1 MQVLFFCA
9 IKLVTKFGGYS
20 MEKEVLEKAKEK
32 IIAMAVADVEKGK
45 YSVEILQ
52 IIMSGIC
59 DIQQK
64 EYKEEQEKHKAEK
77 EKDNKEYAELL
88 ARMIAK

>member
-1 MQVLFFCA
+1 M
-9 IKLVTKFGGYS
+9 K
-20 MEKEVLEKAKEK
+20 KEVLEKAKEK

-59 DIQQK
+59 DIQKK
-64 EYKEEQEKHKAEK
+64 EYQEEQEKHKAEK

-88 ARMIAK
+88 ALNDTNKLTKTTTTTTKEVLARE